1 MNEGVKVLI
10 ERLKTN
16 PEDFELVQDKNY
28 KHGLKEGRFYW
39 VSEQV
44 RDYLSLGNQHMHLTL
59 LMKEDLDALV
69 DAFKEKHQQEFTDRV
84 MRDLFRGEE
93 DLKVSPQIA
102 GGWLP
107 QGGRV
112 STALGQQNAQ
122 NAVWTDPR
130 LAFQQAQQAQ
140 NQQLRALMDSNNIAS
155 VSKGGPAE
163 CLITCPT
170 LKYPD
175 SLTLICKDCDAS
187 CAEC

>member
-10 ERLKTN
+10 ERMKTN

-84 MRDLFRGEE
+84 MRDLFREE
-93 DLKVSPQIA
+93 QKEPVIKSQWLSGVSP
-102 GGWLP
+102 L
-107 QGGRV
+107 QGVTNTVG
-112 STALGQQNAQ
+112 T
-122 NAVWTDPR
+122 WTDPR
-130 LAFQQAQQAQ
+130 IAYLSQQSQAQI
-140 NQQLRALMDSNNIAS
+140 DSTSGLTS
-155 VSKGGPAE
+155 VSLGGTGTTATTG
-163 CLITCPT
+163 LLGT
-170 LKYPD
+170 LTGIFK
-175 SLTLICKDCDAS
+175 
-187 CAEC
+187 

>member
-16 PEDFELVQDKNY
+16 PEDFEVVLDEKY
-28 KHGLKEGRFYW
+28 KHGMKEGRFYW

-84 MRDLFRGEE
+84 MRDLFKEE
-93 DLKVSPQIA
+93 KEPVVGPTIA

-107 QGGRV
+107 QQGLRAQV
-112 STALGQQNAQ
+112 QNAM
-122 NAVWTDPR
+122 WSDPR
-130 LAFQQAQQAQ
+130 LAMQAQ
-140 NQQLRALMDSNNIAS
+140 NQAMNTYTGTGITS
-155 VSKGGPAE
+155 VSKGGTGKTATTG
-163 CLITCPT
+163 L
-170 LKYPD
+170 LGG
-175 SLTLICKDCDAS
+175 LTGLFK
-187 CAEC
+187 

>member
-155 VSKGGPAE
+155 VSKGGTGTTA
-163 CLITCPT
+163 TT
-170 LKYPD
+170 GWF
-175 SLTLICKDCDAS
+175 KDIFK
-187 CAEC
+187 